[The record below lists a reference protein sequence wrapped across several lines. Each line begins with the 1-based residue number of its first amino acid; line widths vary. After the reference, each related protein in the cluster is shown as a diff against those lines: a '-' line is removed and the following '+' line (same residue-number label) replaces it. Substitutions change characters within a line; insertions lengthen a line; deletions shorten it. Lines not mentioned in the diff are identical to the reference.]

1 MIVVEVEVLEVL
13 TEVLTEEV
21 VEVLKVEVEE
31 GWRRRRRASSRS
43 TILCENGLPVHG

>member
-21 VEVLKVEVEE
+21 VEVLKVEVEV
-31 GWRRRRRASSRS
+31 RRLKHQALAPQVS
-43 TILCENGLPVHG
+43 